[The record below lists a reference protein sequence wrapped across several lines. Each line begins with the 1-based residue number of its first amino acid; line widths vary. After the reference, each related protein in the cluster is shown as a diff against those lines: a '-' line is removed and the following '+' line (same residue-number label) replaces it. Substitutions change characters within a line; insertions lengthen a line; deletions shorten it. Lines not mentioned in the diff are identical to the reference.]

1 MTVYINDMAAFL
13 PNEPIKNEQME
24 EILGMVNQLPSRT
37 RRVILRNNKI
47 ESRHYAIDP
56 KTGKTTHSN
65 ARLTA
70 EAVKRLS
77 PYPGFSVNDIECL
90 ACGTST
96 PDQLMPGHAS
106 MVHGE
111 LQGAPC
117 EIMSSG
123 GICNAGMGA
132 LKYAW
137 MSVESG
143 QTTNAVATGSE
154 LVSTFM
160 RARLCAPPTAS
171 KVAELEKKPVVAFEA
186 DFLRWML
193 SDGAGAAFLSNKANQ
208 DRLSLRIDWMDL
220 LSFAGNME
228 TCMYAGAE
236 KREDGSLRGWR
247 EQFAPGETLSD
258 DSFLVKQDVKL
269 LNQEVIKIAVD
280 RTLPRLIEKYD
291 LSSDQFDWFLPHYS
305 SNYFRNDLYN
315 HMEGIG
321 FTIPFERWFTNLPTK
336 GNTGAASI
344 YIILEELLSSGRLEK
359 GQKLLC
365 FIPESGRFS
374 MCYMA
379 LTVV

>member
-65 ARLTA
+65 AQLTA
-70 EAVKRLS
+70 EAVKKLA
-77 PYPGFSVNDIECL
+77 PYPGFSVDDIECL

-111 LQGAPC
+111 LQGGPC
-117 EIMSSG
+117 EIMSGG
-123 GICNAGMGA
+123 GICNAGMSA

-143 QTTNAVATGSE
+143 QTANAVATGSE
-154 LVSTFM
+154 LASTFM
-160 RARLCAPPTAS
+160 RARLCAPPTAA
-171 KVAELEKKPVVAFEA
+171 KVEELEKQPMVAFDA

-193 SDGAGAAFLSNKANQ
+193 SDGAGAAYLSNKANQ
-208 DRLSLRIDWMDL
+208 DRLSLRIDWVDL
-220 LSFAGNME
+220 LSFAGSME

-236 KREDGSLRGWR
+236 KREDGSLKGWR

-258 DSFLVKQDVKL
+258 SSLLVKQDVKL
-269 LNQEVIKIAVD
+269 LNQEIIKTAVD
-280 RTLPRLIEKYD
+280 RTLSRLIKKYN

-305 SNYFRNDLYN
+305 SNYFRNDLHD

-321 FTIPFERWFTNLPTK
+321 FSIPFERWFTNLSTK

-359 GQKLLC
+359 GQQLLC